1 VVDVVRAFLVV
12 AALVASA
19 RIRYLGGIVIAIAC
33 LLVCAIEVAL
43 PLCVP
48 LRPAALEI
56 AFGAVF
62 LGPSALPHAPPFA
75 ATKLL
80 MDPTHHIAVAL
91 LVALGAR
98 SAFARASALPPE
110 GEESR
115 AWDSAGLRF
124 VALGVC
130 LGLMSVSGLL
140 AHLLGGDP

>member
-1 VVDVVRAFLVV
+1 MVDLVRAFLVV
-12 AALVASA
+12 AAIVASVRA
-19 RIRYLGGIVIAIAC
+19 RYLAGVVIATGC
-33 LLVCAIEVAL
+33 LLACAIEVAL
-43 PLCVP
+43 PLCFP

-80 MDPTHHIAVAL
+80 TDPTHHIVIAL

-98 SAFARASALPPE
+98 GAFSRASTLPPE

-130 LGLMSVSGLL
+130 LGLMSVAGLL
-140 AHLLGGDP
+140 SHLLGGDP

>member
-1 VVDVVRAFLVV
+1 MVDLVRAFLVF
-12 AALVASA
+12 AAIVASVKA
-19 RIRYLGGIVIAIAC
+19 RYLAGVVIATAC
-33 LLVCAIEVAL
+33 LLVSAVEIAL
-43 PLCVP
+43 PLCFP

-62 LGPSALPHAPPFA
+62 LGPSALPHAAPLA

-80 MDPTHHIAVAL
+80 TDPTHHIAIAM
-91 LVALGAR
+91 LVAFGAR
-98 SAFARASALPPE
+98 GAFARASTLPPD

-140 AHLLGGDP
+140 SHLLGGDP